1 MNYDADK
8 WIYETDYNNQV
19 RYLLGTKGQKPLLC
33 VGINP
38 STAEPEKLDNTLR
51 SVQRLTLNNGYDS
64 WIMINIYPQ
73 RATNPDDLHLEIDL
87 EIHKKNLNEI
97 NSILNEYQA
106 DIWAAWGT
114 IIEKRNYLRRCLFDI
129 YNLTLDR
136 KCRWVTLGKESKL
149 GHPHHPLYLNSR
161 EKVKNFDIV
170 KYINKVSSWG

>member
-1 MNYDADK
+1 MNYEADK
-8 WIYETDYNNQV
+8 WFYKTDYNNQG

-38 STAEPEKLDNTLR
+38 STAEPGKLDNTLK

-97 NSILNEYQA
+97 KSILNEYQA

-114 IIEKRNYLRRCLFDI
+114 IIEKRNYLRRCLLDI

-136 KCRWVTLGKESKL
+136 KCRWVSLGKESKL
-149 GHPHHPLYLNSR
+149 GHPHHPLFLNSQ
-161 EKVKNFDIV
+161 EKVNFFDIV
-170 KYINKVSSWG
+170 KYINKVSS

>member
-1 MNYDADK
+1 MNYEADK
-8 WIYETDYNNQV
+8 WIYKPDYNNQV

-73 RATNPDDLHLEIDL
+73 RATNPNDLHLEIDL
-87 EIHKKNLNEI
+87 EIHKKNLIEI
-97 NSILNEYQA
+97 NSILNETQV

-114 IIEKRNYLRRCLFDI
+114 IIEKRNYLRRCLSDI
-129 YNLTLDR
+129 YNLTLDK
-136 KCRWVTLGKESKL
+136 KCRWLNLGKVSKN
-149 GHPHHPLYLNSR
+149 GHPHHPLYLNSQ
-161 EKVKNFDIV
+161 EKAKDFDIV
-170 KYINKVSSWG
+170 NYIDKQS